1 MIWKIEVMQKIRIAA
16 ALVLV
21 AAFALT
27 GTARGDERKPI
38 KLATLAPKGSSFHKA
53 LLAMGEAWKK
63 GPDGGEVLTV
73 YPDGTMGGEAD
84 MVRRMRTGQLQAG
97 MLTVS
102 GLSEIDKSVTA
113 FQNLPLV
120 FHSLEEAAWV
130 REKLRANV
138 EKRFEE
144 KGFTV
149 LFWGDVGWVHF
160 FSKTPIVHP
169 DDLKKVKLFV
179 WSGSTAQ
186 VDLMKSLGLSPV
198 PLETADI
205 LPSLQTGLLDA
216 VPSVPFYAL
225 AGQIYAT
232 ANHMLDLNWAPL
244 VGATVVTKKTW
255 DALPPPLRESMATAA
270 RKAGDEIAAHN
281 KAENDQAVEA
291 MKKRGLVVHAVTP
304 ELEAEWRK
312 SVEGVYPK
320 LRGLEVPADLF
331 DAVMQAIEEYRK
343 NAGGGAGK

>member
-1 MIWKIEVMQKIRIAA
+1 MKVPPMSKIQTLRSFALFA
-16 ALVLV
+16 ALVLSSG
-21 AAFALT
+21 L
-27 GTARGDERKPI
+27 ARADERKPI

-53 LLAMGEAWKK
+53 LLTMGEAWKK
-63 GPDGGEVLTV
+63 GPEGGIALTV

-84 MVRRMRTGQLQAG
+84 MVRRMRAGQLQAG

-102 GLSEIDKSVTA
+102 GLSEIDKSVAA

-169 DDLKKVKLFV
+169 DDLKKVKLFT
-179 WSGSTAQ
+179 WSGATAQ

-205 LPSLQTGLLDA
+205 LISLHSGLLDA

-225 AGQIYAT
+225 AGQLYTI

-244 VGATVVTKKTW
+244 VGATVVTKKAW
-255 DALPPPLRESMATAA
+255 DGLPPALRDSMSAAA
-270 RKAGDEIAAHN
+270 RKAGEEIAAHN
-281 KAENDQAVEA
+281 KLENDQAVEA
-291 MKKRGLVVHAVTP
+291 MKARGLVVHPVTP
-304 ELEAEWRK
+304 ELEAEWQK
-312 SVEGVYPK
+312 FVEGVYPK
-320 LRGLEVPADLF
+320 LRGLEIPVDLF
-331 DAVMQAIEEYRK
+331 DAVMQAIEEYRHRGSAPK
-343 NAGGGAGK
+343 